1 MPFLVRLADSHLRP
15 FSLPAGLSPEYIQ
28 FSAGGMRVGAPYN
41 LLRPEALEAFW
52 YMWRMTKDWK
62 YRTWA
67 WEVFQAFQT
76 QCKVRGRTVL
86 GVGSKYRQYITFR
99 LAYG

>member
-1 MPFLVRLADSHLRP
+1 MADGP
-15 FSLPAGLSPEYIQ
+15 VTSLSLHAGLSPEYIQ

-76 QCKVRGRTVL
+76 QCKVSGGVVCTV
-86 GVGSKYRQYITFR
+86 VGDEVR
-99 LAYG
+99 LK